1 MIKCISL
8 KCHPHEG
15 GCQPRDIWTNNE
27 AIISSVNLCNQ
38 DKLDYKKVLE
48 VAAKELS
55 LNLINDGIGDLLIMA
70 TKTELWRV
78 ELDEFHERD
87 FLENTNSSEVWADGE
102 RLQTISH

>member
-8 KCHPHEG
+8 KCQPHEG
-15 GCQPRDIWTNNE
+15 TSQRREIWTNNE
-27 AIISSVNLCNQ
+27 PIISSVNLCNQ

-48 VAAKELS
+48 VVAKELF

-78 ELDEFHERD
+78 ELDEFHDRD
-87 FLENTNSSEVWADGE
+87 FLENMNSSELWVDGE